1 MNVSEVFRYEGKLPQ
16 NGITDWSKQNIKYQE
31 TKTLIRYTKTTTGN
45 AWYKTSTKSYLFLWI
60 LLILNHAPQCGNT
73 NYLSLETSIVSYLVR
88 IQCRAGSYLH
98 TDHFSSSII
107 IRTEEENIN
116 VFLVRKITVVCLL
129 QKQMS
134 VCYPACNQTN
144 QTALHTPT
152 RLHLSLNYNISTTSL
167 TKHWEREKKRRRER
181 LIERERQFTSCC
193 LCNISENMTYFVKTQ
208 NVE

>member
-31 TKTLIRYTKTTTGN
+31 TKTLIRCTKTTTGN
-45 AWYKTSTKSYLFLWI
+45 AWYKSSTKSYLFLWI

-116 VFLVRKITVVCLL
+116 VFLVRNITVVLTTEPDVSLL
-129 QKQMS
+129 SSMQSDQS
-134 VCYPACNQTN
+134 NSFTHANQTSSVTELQHIN
-144 QTALHTPT
+144 YIANKAL
-152 RLHLSLNYNISTTSL
+152 
-167 TKHWEREKKRRRER
+167 REGEKEMEGNNNRKRK
-181 LIERERQFTSCC
+181 TV
-193 LCNISENMTYFVKTQ
+193 YFLLPL
-208 NVE
+208 